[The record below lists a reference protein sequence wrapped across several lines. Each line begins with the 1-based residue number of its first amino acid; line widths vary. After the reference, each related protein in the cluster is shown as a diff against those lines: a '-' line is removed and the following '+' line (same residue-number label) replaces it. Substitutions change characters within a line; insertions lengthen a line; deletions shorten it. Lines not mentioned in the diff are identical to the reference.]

1 MSSKVPSKKEK
12 KLTGTNPKA
21 FVDGLHTIFEKP
33 TEEGYKSTIVVL
45 WNLRY
50 DPMFVPPEMEDVKTE
65 DVNGEKH
72 TFHRVMNSIC
82 IPTYQKHLYS
92 NYQFFHNLAEKRKPW
107 TLSDWGR
114 NPHHTY
120 YEVDGKI
127 PTEQEIFAII
137 HNFHTPILGKIKYR
151 IIEDDKSESYGW
163 YQGIEA
169 NNLSI
174 RNLPE
179 GWSRHTSRR
188 PEHCGLYY
196 YTKGDVSQ
204 WDFPDV

>member
-1 MSSKVPSKKEK
+1 MASKKETV
-12 KLTGTNPKA
+12 LTGTNPKA
-21 FVDGLHTIFEKP
+21 FVDGLHTIFEEL

-50 DPMFVPPEMEDVKTE
+50 DPMFVPPEMEDVQTSE
-65 DVNGEKH
+65 VDGEKQ

-82 IPTYQKHLYS
+82 IPTYMKHLYP
-92 NYQFFHNLAEKRKPW
+92 NHRFFQNVAEKRKPW
-107 TLSDWGR
+107 TDSDWGR
-114 NPHHTY
+114 NPHHIY

-137 HNFHTPILGKIKYR
+137 HNFHTPLLGKIKYR

-179 GWSRHTSRR
+179 GWSRHTSKR
-188 PEHCGLYY
+188 PEHSGLYY